1 MVIRPEVIIEMYKL
15 IFHIG
20 ETHQKCTI
28 YFQICL
34 SNKFILNVITSQ
46 TQIVFILFVWIPQP
60 IFCEMWAKK
69 TSTKFDFI

>member
-46 TQIVFILFVWIPQP
+46 TQIVFILFV
-60 IFCEMWAKK
+60 
-69 TSTKFDFI
+69 